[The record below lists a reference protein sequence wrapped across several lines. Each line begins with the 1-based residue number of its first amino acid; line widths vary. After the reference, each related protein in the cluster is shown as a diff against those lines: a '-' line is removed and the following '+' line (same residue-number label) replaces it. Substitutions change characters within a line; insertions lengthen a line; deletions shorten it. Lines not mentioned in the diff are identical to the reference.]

1 MNSTDK
7 RPPYPKDWPPQQ
19 YYIEAGNVSSAVRLA
34 FKELLNEAVGES
46 EVDLFLRENPALLG
60 QCLNFTNFGHHG
72 MWVIPQKLID
82 PGATP
87 TRKGLKPDY
96 LFGGRNSDGFFWC
109 VAELKG
115 PNERVFKHADDTRH
129 TPSFSAA
136 ANEGICQL
144 QQYMDYCNS
153 AQSFFRDHFKLTNFR
168 EPRGF
173 LIIGREAEL
182 EENPQLQELR
192 AAWNRNSGG
201 RLMIRSYDALLRSTS
216 ASWGDVE
223 HGYYRERSV
232 YDRDS

>member
-1 MNSTDK
+1 MLLSEHSFN
-7 RPPYPKDWPPQQ
+7 YPADWPPEE
-19 YYIEAGNVSSAVRLA
+19 YFTSPSEVTEAVRSA
-34 FKELLNEAVGES
+34 FSELLNYGAGETAADS
-46 EVDLFLRENPALLG
+46 FLRKHPALLG

-87 TRKGLKPDY
+87 KRRGLKPDY

-115 PNERVFKHADDTRH
+115 PNERLFKRSKNARC

-144 QQYMDYCNS
+144 LQYMDYCNS
-153 AQSFFRDHFKLTNFR
+153 AQSFFRDHFRLNDFR

-182 EENPQLQELR
+182 EYDPQLEVRPVKRPNLATLI
-192 AAWNRNSGG
+192 AAN
-201 RLMIRSYDALLRSTS
+201 
-216 ASWGDVE
+216 
-223 HGYYRERSV
+223 
-232 YDRDS
+232 

>member
-1 MNSTDK
+1 MNLTDG
-7 RPPYPKDWPPQQ
+7 RPPYPKDWPPQDF
-19 YYIEAGNVSSAVRLA
+19 YTEPGSVSSAVGLA
-34 FKELLNEAVGES
+34 FSELLNDGVGES
-46 EVDLFLRENPALLG
+46 AVDLFLRKNPALLG

-87 TRKGLKPDY
+87 RRKGLKPDY

-115 PNERVFKHADDTRH
+115 PNERLFKRSKNARGA
-129 TPSFSAA
+129 PSFSAA

-144 QQYMDYCNS
+144 LQYMDYCNS
-153 AQSFFRDHFKLTNFR
+153 SQSFFRDHFHLNDFR

-182 EENPQLQELR
+182 EDDPQLQDLR
-192 AAWNRNSGG
+192 AAWNRTSGG

-223 HGYYRERSV
+223 HGSYRERFV
-232 YDRDS
+232 YDRD